1 MPPCCSCICGANIRA
16 SGIINHS
23 VTIGPHCF
31 DISLIRVNH
40 RHVDKNVFVLYFSNG
55 GMV

>member
-16 SGIINHS
+16 SGIIRYS

-31 DISLIRVNH
+31 DISLVRVIL
-40 RHVDKNVFVLYFSNG
+40 RPIDKNLFVLYFSNG